1 MRLIYI
7 GMIKC
12 DSYYGMAMAQELM
25 LIFEPYD
32 TQREYISTNVLDKWK
47 ERIKDGNTI
56 RSAYQGQ

>member
-1 MRLIYI
+1 
-7 GMIKC
+7 MIKC

>member
-1 MRLIYI
+1 
-7 GMIKC
+7 MIKC
-12 DSYYGMAMAQELM
+12 DSYYGMAMTQELM

-32 TQREYISTNVLDKWK
+32 TQREYISKNVLDKWK